1 MPNTLISINGQTVD
15 STNVKSPKSRH
26 FREAWTLEGDVIEV
40 DMNKAREIQKGFL
53 RQERAPHFQRL
64 DAEYMMALE
73 QGDSAKQTEI
83 ATKKQ
88 ELRDVTKHSKI
99 KNAKTPE
106 TLEAL
111 TLDKLVDL

>member
-1 MPNTLISINGQTVD
+1 MATTEININGQRLD
-15 STNVKSPKSRH
+15 ASSVKSPKSRH
-26 FREAWTLEGDVIEV
+26 FREAWTLEDDVIEV
-40 DMNKAREIQKGFL
+40 DMNKAREVQRGFL
-53 RQERAPHFQRL
+53 RQERASHLTRL

-73 QGDSAKQTEI
+73 KGDSTKQAEI
-83 ATKKQ
+83 AAKKQ

-106 TLEAL
+106 ALEAL